1 MAVHPSAARDPSS
14 VPLWSRIDRLVVAAL
29 VVAAAISRFWHLGY
43 PPEIVFDEKFTV
55 SQARCYLTHLPY
67 RTTHPPVAAM
77 TTAVSMWVLGDQ
89 PIAWRIGSATLG
101 TVLVGVTYLLGRRV
115 LDSRMGAACVA
126 GFVLCDG
133 LFLADS
139 RLCLW
144 EIYYLTFLAVA
155 YLMLARFIQ
164 TQDLRV
170 GRRYLAIMGAMLG
183 FALGSKFALPA
194 IGAIVVLAF
203 ATYSI
208 LIKTNGP
215 GEHDKIDLRRATPRI
230 IDTIALV
237 GGTTSLVYLGLFFLN
252 YWFGWWGGIEDH
264 LTYVKHELHSQT
276 LLVGAHPY
284 AAQWWTWPLMLRPLL
299 YWFQN
304 NFFNDPT
311 MPAASIRAMGNPI
324 LWWAVVVAIVVAT
337 MRVVAGLRD
346 FLCGAVSHWRLAFIV
361 VGYFA
366 FYTVWIPVARY
377 KFIYY
382 YMPALYF
389 GFFALAD
396 LVDRCWNGRAKTV
409 EQGALLAVL
418 APMLLLSL
426 GSFAGLMLAILI
438 GAAYAYTAASDARIA
453 GKFAAVIFLFGVGGS
468 FVYFLP
474 LWTGIP
480 ISHAAF
486 DARVW
491 FRGPG
496 LPNWL

>member
-1 MAVHPSAARDPSS
+1 LAAHSSAARDPWRA
-14 VPLWSRIDRLVVAAL
+14 PAWSRIDTIAL
-29 VVAAAISRFWHLGY
+29 ASLVAAATVLHFWHLGY

-55 SQARCYLTHLPY
+55 SQARCYLMHLPY

-77 TTAVSMWVLGDQ
+77 TTAVLMWVLGDQ
-89 PIAWRIGSATLG
+89 PVAWRIGSATLG

-115 LDSRMGAACVA
+115 LNSGVGATCVA

-155 YLMLARFIQ
+155 YLMLARFVQ
-164 TQDLRV
+164 TPDVRE

-183 FALGSKFALPA
+183 LALGSKFALPA
-194 IGAIVVLAF
+194 IGAILVTVF
-203 ATYSI
+203 AALS
-208 LIKTNGP
+208 LIVRMSGSR
-215 GEHDKIDLRRATPRI
+215 DKIDLRRAMPLI
-230 IDTIALV
+230 IDMVALV
-237 GGTTSLVYLGLFFLN
+237 GGTTAFVYLGLFFLN

-264 LTYVKHELHSQT
+264 LTYVKQELHSQT
-276 LLVGAHPY
+276 LMVGAHPY
-284 AAQWWTWPLMLRPLL
+284 ASQWWTWPLMLRPLL
-299 YWFQN
+299 YWFQT
-304 NFFNDPT
+304 NFFNDPQ
-311 MPAASIRAMGNPI
+311 MPTSSIRGMGNPI
-324 LWWAVVVAIVVAT
+324 VWWAVVAAMVSAIARAVAQ
-337 MRVVAGLRD
+337 RENFLREVLSD
-346 FLCGAVSHWRLAFIV
+346 WRWAFVV
-361 VGYFA
+361 VGYLA
-366 FYTVWIPVARY
+366 FYIVWIPVARY

-396 LVDRCWNGRAKTV
+396 LLDRCWNGRAKTV

-418 APMLLLSL
+418 VPALLLSF
-426 GSFAGLMLAILI
+426 GVFAAMVITILI
-438 GAAYAYTAASDARIA
+438 AAAYAIATWRDARVA
-453 GKFAAVIFLFGVGGS
+453 GKFASVIFLLAVGGS

-480 ISHAAF
+480 MSHSAF
-486 DARVW
+486 DARLW